1 MAQSWLGHLAFQR
14 RDPCHGPLLIE
25 ALRIARTVGE
35 RQCIAFAL
43 RYLGEATS
51 AASDSESRAYL
62 RESLRLYEELGN
74 VWGPA
79 YVEYLLGRLD
89 WLHERY
95 AEAGPHYRAGLRLFR
110 DMVWPGMIFL
120 TLDGLAE
127 VAAGQRQSVRALR
140 LAAASARRRDAAG
153 AEASPTEQAELDH
166 ALALVRPTLEDTRA
180 AVAWA
185 EGQAMT
191 LEQAIAY
198 AMASDKEAVTYLD
211 R

>member
-14 RDPCHGPLLIE
+14 RDPSHGPLLIE

-51 AASDSESRAYL
+51 AASDSQSRAYL

-89 WLHERY
+89 WLHEHY
-95 AEAGPHYRAGLRLFR
+95 AEAGAHYRVGLRSFR
-110 DMVWPGMIFL
+110 DMVWPSMIYL
-120 TLDGLAE
+120 TLEGLAE
-127 VAAGQRQSVRALR
+127 VAAGQRQPTRAFR
-140 LAAASARRRDAAG
+140 LAAASARLRDAAR
-153 AEASPTEQAELDH
+153 ADASPVEQAELDH
-166 ALALVRPTLEDTRA
+166 ALALVRPTLSETKA

-198 AMASDKEAVTYLD
+198 AMADDEEPVTDLN